1 MCEGSRDD
9 KVFITDW
16 WSLGLTDLQGYWPEG
31 LPLSQVLDGGGVWS
45 VRGEMC

>member
-9 KVFITDW
+9 KVFTTDW
-16 WSLGLTDLQGYWPEG
+16 WSLRLTDLQGYWPEE